1 MTLVV
6 RALHKKWSFSLRIF
20 FSKCDQIRSFLRIW
34 SYLLKKS
41 LIETFI
47 FCVMR
52 SFDFGQI
59 VVYPFMDGLR
69 SPNMDSPQ
77 KVWKGTYHSFLRRG
91 WRLYYFVVRNFNK
104 SPCNQLWIGCGHQVW
119 IAGPFKMETVGYPS
133 SGASDVIITWSRE
146 FDKFLFIQS
155 RVGYSHQ
162 IWTAGPPLGE
172 VIFGNSLLR
181 GKMTLK
187 TLYF

>member
-1 MTLVV
+1 
-6 RALHKKWSFSLRIF
+6 
-20 FSKCDQIRSFLRIW
+20 
-34 SYLLKKS
+34 
-41 LIETFI
+41 
-47 FCVMR
+47 
-52 SFDFGQI
+52 
-59 VVYPFMDGLR
+59 
-69 SPNMDSPQ
+69 
-77 KVWKGTYHSFLRRG
+77 
-91 WRLYYFVVRNFNK
+91 
-104 SPCNQLWIGCGHQVW
+104 
-119 IAGPFKMETVGYPS
+119 METVGYPS
-133 SGASDVIITWSRE
+133 SGASDVIITWARE